1 MQVIKYI
8 FLVIFLSF
16 IKNSSIS
23 QSKINSNL
31 PTNIT
36 LEKAMDLAE
45 INSYKV
51 KAATQD
57 LDYYDKSETLSYF
70 NFGPSLSISGDL
82 TFADDQRQ
90 NYNSNIPS
98 QSESIALELS
108 QPLTGLITELPNL
121 MAKKEFKKA
130 ASFDLLAERIKA
142 REKAAEYFLNVQQ
155 AYRNIEIK
163 KTELTSVADQ
173 LKETKILFESGDENK
188 TKIDLLQFQAKYIE
202 SEIKLSQAENELQNK
217 INELKTFLNIH
228 SNLTL
233 SYENKSYFELRNKP
247 LESLE
252 SIIKKGKNN
261 RNELKSLDNK
271 ISAEKYNL
279 LHSSAAY
286 LPEINVFARNSY
298 EKSSQEASP
307 NDPNYIYYPQTK
319 FTYGLSL
326 NWKIW
331 DGGVIA
337 DNQMSILNR
346 KRKLILDKEESEINI
361 NQEIILAY
369 NNFKNFNENLIKSK
383 DAVNISEEALKL
395 SLLKYQTGDLS
406 ASELILVQNSLT
418 NSKINLAE
426 MRNNLDISWLKLQAA
441 LGDIPKITQ

>member
-8 FLVIFLSF
+8 FLVIFLLF
-16 IKNSSIS
+16 IKNSSLS
-23 QSKINSNL
+23 QTQINNEIQ
-31 PTNIT
+31 TFIT
-36 LEKAMDLAE
+36 LEQAMDLAE
-45 INSYKV
+45 NNSFNV
-51 KAATQD
+51 KTAAQD
-57 LDYYDKSETLSYF
+57 LNYYDHSETLSYF
-70 NFGPSLSISGDL
+70 NIGPSIGISGDL
-82 TFADDQRQ
+82 TFAEDQRE

-98 QSESIALELS
+98 QSESVALEVN

-121 MAKKEFKKA
+121 MAKKSLRKA
-130 ASFDLLAERIKA
+130 ANFDLFAERIKA

-155 AYRNIEIK
+155 AYRNIDIK
-163 KTELTSVADQ
+163 KTELTSIADQ

-217 INELKTFLNIH
+217 ISELKTFLNIN
-228 SNLTL
+228 SNLKL

-247 LESLE
+247 IEKLEN
-252 SIIKKGKNN
+252 IIKKGKTN
-261 RNELKSLDNK
+261 RNEIKSLENK

-279 LHSSAAY
+279 LHSSSNY
-286 LPEINVFARNSY
+286 LPKINAFARNSY
-298 EKSSQEASP
+298 EKSTQTASP
-307 NDPNYIYYPQTK
+307 NDPNYTYYPQTK

-326 NWKIW
+326 KWNIW
-331 DGGVIA
+331 DGGIIA
-337 DNQMSILNR
+337 DNQMSILNK
-346 KRKLILDKEESEINI
+346 KRKLILDKEQSELAIS
-361 NQEIILAY
+361 QEIILAY

-383 DAVNISEEALKL
+383 EAVQISEEALKL

-426 MRNNLDISWLKLQAA
+426 MRNNLDISWLKLQAS